1 MVRVRDAGARPGPD
15 RGCNVR
21 TPPLEK
27 TNLRGYLTLPRI
39 TNLYN
44 IFKFVILGDVQS
56 QYRLLLFLWRK
67 YTNFLFL
74 SHMYQLKNLEY
85 HDFLNSKYNYILSLY
100 LFSMY
105 LLSMF

>member
-44 IFKFVILGDVQS
+44 MFRFVVLGDVQS
-56 QYRLLLFLWRK
+56 QYRLLLFGMEKVNQFFIFISYVSIKKPR
-67 YTNFLFL
+67 
-74 SHMYQLKNLEY
+74 
-85 HDFLNSKYNYILSLY
+85 IP
-100 LFSMY
+100 
-105 LLSMF
+105 